1 MTPKSFSLYLVLL
14 CIQGIVFGQ
23 DTCVCLET
31 MATATVKEH
40 QGNLSDQEIKDLFP
54 RNCEDYV
61 NAMEESLELYP
72 LKQCLNLQNP

>member
-1 MTPKSFSLYLVLL
+1 MTSKSFSLYLVLL

-54 RNCEDYV
+54 RNCEDYE
-61 NAMEESLELYP
+61 NAMEENLELYP
-72 LKQCLNLQNP
+72 IEAML